1 MSDWSR
7 RSDAKA
13 DPFRWQ
19 RIGEL
24 FDRALAVAST
34 ERLELIR
41 ASGEAAEIQEEVLKL
56 LGAHETSEGFL
67 AWLTG
72 LKRKVGIPENLTQAS
87 VSRDKLDVLVGIA
100 TDDACHPN
108 NPRPCGRE
116 DFVRIFTRAFG

>member
-67 AWLTG
+67 EPPALLQPG
-72 LKRKVGIPENLTQAS
+72 ARVGNYQIERILGRGGMGVVYLA
-87 VSRDKLDVLVGIA
+87 RDERL
-100 TDDACHPN
+100 H
-108 NPRPCGRE
+108 RP
-116 DFVRIFTRAFG
+116 VA